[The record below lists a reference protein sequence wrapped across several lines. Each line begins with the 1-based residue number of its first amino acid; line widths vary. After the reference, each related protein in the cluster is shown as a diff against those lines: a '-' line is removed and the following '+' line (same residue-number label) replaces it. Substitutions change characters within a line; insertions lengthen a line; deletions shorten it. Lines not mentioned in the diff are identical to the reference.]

1 MNDVKVTFNE
11 EVKISKYIYGQF
23 AEHLGRC
30 IYEGLYVG
38 EDNTNIKQ
46 VNGMRQDVVE
56 ALKRIKVPVLRWP
69 GGCFADEYHW
79 KDGVGPK
86 EERKNMVNSNWGG
99 VSENNYFGTHEFF
112 ELSRQLECEV
122 YVNGN
127 VGSGTIQEMQ
137 EWVEYITMEGES
149 PMSNLRRENGR
160 DDAWS
165 MKFFGVGNESWGC
178 GGNMRAEYYSDLYR
192 RYQTYVRQYGDEKI
206 YKIACG
212 PNDDDYHW
220 MEVLMKNS
228 SQFFD
233 GISLHHYSTTG
244 AWEFKGPA
252 TNFSEDQWYSL
263 IDSAQEMDEL
273 ITKHS
278 KIMDKYDPDKR
289 IGLIVDEWGTWF
301 AEHPCLKA
309 GVLFQQNTIR
319 DAMVAAVTFNIFHK
333 HADRVHM
340 ANIAQMVNVLQAMI
354 LTQDEKMVLT
364 PTYHV
369 FDLYK
374 HHQDAIHVMTDD
386 VKEDQLTYTVT
397 KKNDNFSLSVCNY
410 SLTEEKELSIELPKS
425 QINFINNQMI
435 VGEHMDDHNTFE
447 DSEAITLQGYTKF
460 KVNGNV
466 ITMTVPPM
474 AVVTLTENKK
484 V

>member
-1 MNDVKVTFNE
+1 
-11 EVKISKYIYGQF
+11 
-23 AEHLGRC
+23 
-30 IYEGLYVG
+30 
-38 EDNTNIKQ
+38 
-46 VNGMRQDVVE
+46 
-56 ALKRIKVPVLRWP
+56 
-69 GGCFADEYHW
+69 
-79 KDGVGPK
+79 
-86 EERKNMVNSNWGG
+86 
-99 VSENNYFGTHEFF
+99 
-112 ELSRQLECEV
+112 
-122 YVNGN
+122 
-127 VGSGTIQEMQ
+127 
-137 EWVEYITMEGES
+137 
-149 PMSNLRRENGR
+149 
-160 DDAWS
+160 
-165 MKFFGVGNESWGC
+165 
-178 GGNMRAEYYSDLYR
+178 
-192 RYQTYVRQYGDEKI
+192 
-206 YKIACG
+206 
-212 PNDDDYHW
+212 
-220 MEVLMKNS
+220 
-228 SQFFD
+228 
-233 GISLHHYSTTG
+233 
-244 AWEFKGPA
+244 
-252 TNFSEDQWYSL
+252 
-263 IDSAQEMDEL
+263 
-273 ITKHS
+273 
-278 KIMDKYDPDKR
+278 MDKYDPDKR

-447 DSEAITLQGYTKF
+447 DSEAITLQGFTKF